1 MKSLA
6 DAEAGR
12 ESANR
17 FLTERRLLGW
27 AIGVALSCA
36 AITMLLWPALHAGHD
51 GQHCLDFNWIWLTG
65 KLAASHAAAQVYH
78 PNAALPADVAALN
91 QFHCAGTPGDGG
103 FSYPPTILFF
113 TYPLGFMSY
122 SVALAAWNAATL
134 VLYLAAVYAIL
145 PRAAAVAAA
154 LTTYPV
160 VINLMIGHN
169 GFLTDRAVWFGAP
182 YAFMAERAAAGVV
195 RVFFTGLLTY
205 KPHLGVLFPLALPA
219 SRNWRVP
226 FRGRCCDDG
235 VRCVAA
241 AIAFGFD
248 LWPSFLAGVIE
259 ARARV
264 NHSHS
269 VSNIIFPTA
278 LGVLRHFDVG
288 IQTAWAVQAIVSA
301 LAASA
306 LYILWSRPIPHALKA
321 AAIAIA
327 SLLATPYALTY
338 DYCILSMAAAFLVKD
353 GLKHGFL
360 SGEQAIIF
368 LCWSGLSLFAF
379 FVGICLAGLTGS
391 SGLGGD
397 LLYFLLAV
405 VPMLICAALLGQIIR
420 RAFWEGPNA
429 VRPAAATWS
438 AVKNG

>member
-1 MKSLA
+1 VPEIVKSLA
-6 DAEAGR
+6 GAEAGR

-122 SVALAAWNAATL
+122 SVALAVWNAATL

-145 PRAAAVAAA
+145 PRAAAVAVA

-169 GFLTDRAVWFGAP
+169 GFLTAGLFGLAL
-182 YAFMAERAAAGVV
+182 AFMERRPVLSGC
-195 RVFFTGLLTY
+195 FLGLLTY

-219 SRNWRVP
+219 SRNWRVLIAA
-226 FRGRCCDDG
+226 G
-235 VRCVAA
+235 VATIAFGVAA

-278 LGVLRHFDVG
+278 LGVLRHFNVG

-306 LYILWSRPIPHALKA
+306 VYILWSRPIPHALKA

-353 GLKHGFL
+353 GLNRGFL
-360 SGEQAIIF
+360 SGERAIIF
-368 LCWSGLSLFAF
+368 FCWSGLSLFAYF
-379 FVGICLAGLTGS
+379 AGICLAGLT

-420 RAFWEGPNA
+420 RAFWEEPNA